1 MKKLEKRTDEQVRK
15 HIDSMSDFEL
25 ARWQSMIDGVN
36 MIYETCE
43 DKKIKFNDVDIKPSA
58 IEKYIEATCDI
69 HCRKLQEIKEK
80 KAKYIIKDIMPDI
93 MINFKGVKI

>member
-1 MKKLEKRTDEQVRK
+1 MKKQEKRTDEQVRK
-15 HIDSMSDFEL
+15 YIDSMTDFEL
-25 ARWQSMIDGVN
+25 ARWQSMMDGVN

-69 HCRKLQEIKEK
+69 HCRKLQEMKEK
-80 KAKYIIKDIMPDI
+80 RAKYIIKDIMSGT
-93 MINFKGVKI
+93 MTNFERVNI